1 MSDSVEAAAG
11 QPVENPS
18 PEIPLTD
25 QGIPI
30 DSYRSILRLLVGGS
44 LEVVDLL
51 HQWLEEGEARQRALL
66 AENHSA
72 PGETAG
78 QQALYASLALLF
90 ASYEV
95 TRRGLGRMAHATGK
109 VTQFWLG
116 AFAPARRMLGSWV
129 SDHESDLERWIRT
142 GRVEAQRSRG
152 VARHVASSTV
162 NQVMD
167 VLTGNPGIDN
177 ILQLHLGN
185 YQRYLKEHPEDTD
198 RLVEAVAA
206 NYLAYL
212 QEHPEQVEALI
223 RSQGDGYINYLN
235 ENPES
240 VQDLLTG
247 QSTGLATELME
258 EVRER
263 TVSADNV
270 FEMIARSI
278 LRRTPREELP
288 EPPPEV
294 QRRAERAVLPSDLK
308 PTEVDEDARL

>member
-1 MSDSVEAAAG
+1 
-11 QPVENPS
+11 
-18 PEIPLTD
+18 
-25 QGIPI
+25 
-30 DSYRSILRLLVGGS
+30 
-44 LEVVDLL
+44 
-51 HQWLEEGEARQRALL
+51 
-66 AENHSA
+66 
-72 PGETAG
+72 
-78 QQALYASLALLF
+78 
-90 ASYEV
+90 
-95 TRRGLGRMAHATGK
+95 
-109 VTQFWLG
+109 
-116 AFAPARRMLGSWV
+116 
-129 SDHESDLERWIRT
+129 
-142 GRVEAQRSRG
+142 

-198 RLVEAVAA
+198 RLVEAIAA

-247 QSTGLATELME
+247 QSTGLATELVE

-294 QRRAERAVLPSDLK
+294 QRRAERAILPSDLK

>member
-1 MSDSVEAAAG
+1 MPPNEPGA
-11 QPVENPS
+11 
-18 PEIPLTD
+18 
-25 QGIPI
+25 PI
-30 DSYRSILRLLVGGS
+30 DAFRSILRLLVGGS
-44 LEVVDLL
+44 LEVAELL
-51 HQWLEEGEARQRALL
+51 HQWLEDGEARQSALL
-66 AENHSA
+66 AENPPA
-72 PGETAG
+72 AGETAG
-78 QQALYASLALLF
+78 QQAVYVSLALLF

-95 TRRGLGRMAHATGK
+95 TRRGLGRVVHTTGR

-142 GRVEAQRSRG
+142 GRVEALRSRG
-152 VARHVASSTV
+152 VARHVASNTV

-167 VLTGNPGIDN
+167 FLTGNPAIDN
-177 ILQLHLGN
+177 ILELHLGN
-185 YQRYLKEHPEDTD
+185 YQRYLKDHPEDTD

-212 QEHPEQVEALI
+212 QEHPEQVESLI
-223 RSQGDGYINYLN
+223 REQGDGYIDHLN
-235 ENPES
+235 KNPES
-240 VQDLLTG
+240 VQVLLAG
-247 QSTGLATELME
+247 QSTGLATELVE

-294 QRRAERAVLPSDLK
+294 QRRAERAVLPSDLQ
-308 PTEVDEDARL
+308 PTEVDRDARL